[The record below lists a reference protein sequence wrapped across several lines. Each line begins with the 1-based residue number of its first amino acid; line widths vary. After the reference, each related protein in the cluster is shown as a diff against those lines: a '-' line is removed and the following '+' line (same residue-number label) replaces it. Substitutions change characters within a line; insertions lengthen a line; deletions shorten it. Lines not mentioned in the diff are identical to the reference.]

1 MTNKTQILSTAF
13 LDQQFVTKAVEL
25 GVQLD
30 VMSFIKVSAIE
41 SEELAERVVDLCYLP
56 ITAVFTSVNAVKA
69 VSDII
74 MSADPKWDIYC
85 IGNATMEAVK
95 GQFRA
100 AEIIGVAGNAV
111 ELAKII
117 IEDGEEE
124 VVFFCGNQRLD
135 TLPDTLRENDVEVY
149 EMMVYETTQI
159 PTAVEKEYDG
169 ILFFSPTGV
178 DSFFSVNKIGADTV
192 LFAIGNTTANA
203 IKRHTLNKVI
213 FSQTASKDSVVD
225 YAIKYFD
232 K

>member
-1 MTNKTQILSTAF
+1 MTNKIQILSTAL
-13 LDQQFVTKAVEL
+13 LDQQFVNKAAEL

-30 VMSFIKVSAIE
+30 TVSFIKVSAVD

-69 VSDII
+69 VSDIV
-74 MSADPKWDIYC
+74 MSADPGWDIYC
-85 IGNATMEAVK
+85 VGNATMEAVK
-95 GQFRA
+95 SQFKA
-100 AEIIGVAGNAV
+100 AEIIGIAKNAA

-135 TLPDTLRENDVEVY
+135 TLPDTLRENDIDVY
-149 EMMVYETTQI
+149 EMVVYETVQI
-159 PTAVEKEYDG
+159 PTKVEKEYDG
-169 ILFFSPTGV
+169 ILFFSPSGV
-178 DSFFSVNKIGADTV
+178 DSFFSVNKVGVKTE

-203 IKRHTLNKVI
+203 IKKHTDNKVI
-213 FSQTASKDSVVD
+213 FSETASKETMVD
-225 YAIKYFD
+225 YAIKYFN